1 MKRLISVAAACAAL
15 AAAGAA
21 NAGNVYLTGHDP
33 DFHAAVGQVDGQI
46 QLRTALN
53 YVTGGT
59 YNDGSTKFL
68 WVESNLAATPGHTV
82 GFGGLATIGVGSANV
97 DRVDALGFAGVN
109 LSNYS
114 AIVVASTFGGMLTS
128 AEINAM
134 IARNTDI
141 ASFIN
146 AGHGLAAFAEC
157 FQTSACDGSNT
168 IVPTTPFGYLPI
180 TVTSVDT
187 VAPYHVTAFGESLG
201 LTDDIVSDCCTHNSF
216 SAIGGLNIVD
226 LDQRGVATTLAG
238 NVTVGGGGL
247 TGAPE
252 PSSWAM
258 LILGFGGVGA
268 MIRARRRHPMLS
280 EA

>member
-1 MKRLISVAAACAAL
+1 MKRLIPIAAACVAL
-15 AAAGAA
+15 TAAGAA
-21 NAGNVYLTGHDP
+21 NAGKVYLTGHDP
-33 DFHAAVGQVDGQI
+33 DFHSAVGQPDGQI
-46 QLRTALN
+46 QLKTALN
-53 YVTGGT
+53 FVTGGT

-68 WVESNLAATPGHTV
+68 WVESNLPATSGHVVGFTGLSTV
-82 GFGGLATIGVGSANV
+82 GVGAGNV
-97 DRVDALGFAGVN
+97 DRVDAAGFATVN
-109 LSNYS
+109 LANYS

-141 ASFIN
+141 ANYIN

-187 VAPYHVTAFGESLG
+187 VAPYHVTAYGASLG
-201 LTDDIVSDCCTHNSF
+201 LTDDVVSDCCTHNSF
-216 SAIGGLNIVD
+216 SAIGGLNVVD
-226 LDQRGVATTLAG
+226 LDLHNVATTLAG
-238 NVTVGGGGL
+238 DVTVGPGGL
-247 TGAPE
+247 SGTPE
-252 PSSWAM
+252 PSTWAM
-258 LILGFGGVGA
+258 LILGFGGAGA
-268 MIRARRRHPMLS
+268 MIRAKRRQRMLS

>member
-1 MKRLISVAAACAAL
+1 MKRLISIAVACAAL
-15 AAAGAA
+15 TAAGAA
-21 NAGNVYLTGHDP
+21 NAGKVYLTGHDP
-33 DFHAAVGQVDGQI
+33 DFHSAVGQPDGQI
-46 QLRTALN
+46 QLNVALN
-53 YVTGGT
+53 FVTGGS

-68 WVESNLAATPGHTV
+68 WVESNLAPTSGHTV
-82 GFGGLATIGVGSANV
+82 GFGGLATIGVGAGNV
-97 DRVDALGFAGVN
+97 DRVDAAGFASVN

-134 IARNTDI
+134 IARSGDI

-157 FQTSACDGSNT
+157 FQTAACDGSNT
-168 IVPTTPFGYLPI
+168 VVPTTPFGYLPI

-187 VAPYHVTAFGESLG
+187 VAPYHVTAFGQSLG

-226 LDQRGVATTLAG
+226 LDQNGVATTLAG
-238 NVTVGGGGL
+238 DVTVTPGGL
-247 TGAPE
+247 SGTPE
-252 PSSWAM
+252 PSTWAM

-268 MIRARRRHPMLS
+268 MIRARRQRMLF

>member
-1 MKRLISVAAACAAL
+1 MKRLMSIAAACAAL

-33 DFHAAVGQVDGQI
+33 DFHAQGQLDGQI
-46 QLRTALN
+46 QLKTALN
-53 YVTGGT
+53 FVTGGT

-68 WVESNLAATPGHTV
+68 WVESNLAATGGHLV
-82 GFGGLATIGVGSANV
+82 GFNGLAAIGVGAGNV
-97 DRVDALGFAGVN
+97 DRVNAAGFAGVN
-109 LSNYS
+109 LANYS
-114 AIVVASTFGGMLTS
+114 AIVVASSFGGMLTS

-134 IARNTDI
+134 IARSSDI
-141 ASFIN
+141 ANFIN

-168 IVPTTPFGYLPI
+168 LVPTTPFGYLPI

-187 VAPYHVTAFGESLG
+187 VAPYHVTAYGMSLG
-201 LTDDIVSDCCTHNSF
+201 LTDAIVSDCCTHNSF

-226 LDQRGVATTLAG
+226 LDLHNVATTLAG
-238 NVTVGGGGL
+238 NVTVGTGGL

-252 PSSWAM
+252 PSTWAI

-268 MIRARRRHPMLS
+268 MIRSRRRHGLS
-280 EA
+280 ATV